1 MTTTV
6 NTDRTA
12 AVERLYAY
20 YENQGPYRC
29 ALGMDPNSPLAA
41 TARMHLVSDRKILSL
56 AKVGCVESDDFVYMY
71 SMEYLDEELGT
82 NTLNLAI
89 PGETVKDAYY
99 LLKDAC
105 ESNDVKTVIMD
116 VDYQYWMD
124 EQPQGYFTEPF
135 ICQNI
140 TNLKVKTEY
149 LLDNWDTI
157 DLRNV
162 LVRRLSWDCTW
173 SSVKQNVSTKMTE
186 AYREYSIEAAGV
198 DGKVEGADGPYIGKG
213 FFYRDTFGGKPG
225 GADYIDLWVGR
236 DNAGVDV
243 NVSEQFGWIND
254 YCKENGIEL
263 ICVTSPIAPAAMQ
276 KLGMGKVHDTLQKA
290 FDELGLKYY
299 DFNKALMSFVPRDD
313 IHYGDLEGHMGGALG
328 NTYSEALAKLLKDAQ
343 DGEIQES
350 DYFYASFDEM
360 YQTMKS
366 DYTKATGL
374 EWEGY

>member
-1 MTTTV
+1 MKKSM
-6 NTDRTA
+6 
-12 AVERLYAY
+12 
-20 YENQGPYRC
+20 PWIRC
-29 ALGMDPNSPLAA
+29 AGFLVGLAVILGICDFCFAPSGYVRFILHEVNRKDTQYDTIILGASH
-41 TARMHLVSDRKILSL
+41 ARSAINP
-56 AKVGCVESDDFVYMY
+56 
-71 SMEYLDEELGT
+71 EYLDEELGT

-290 FDELGLKYY
+290 FDELGPKYY

-313 IHYGDLEGHMGGALG
+313 IHYGDLEGHMGGALA
-328 NTYSEALAKLLKDAQ
+328 NTYSQAFAKLLKDAQ

>member
-1 MTTTV
+1 MT
-6 NTDRTA
+6 
-12 AVERLYAY
+12 
-20 YENQGPYRC
+20 
-29 ALGMDPNSPLAA
+29 
-41 TARMHLVSDRKILSL
+41 
-56 AKVGCVESDDFVYMY
+56 
-71 SMEYLDEELGT
+71 
-82 NTLNLAI
+82 
-89 PGETVKDAYY
+89 
-99 LLKDAC
+99 LL
-105 ESNDVKTVIMD
+105 
-116 VDYQYWMD
+116 
-124 EQPQGYFTEPF
+124 
-135 ICQNI
+135 
-140 TNLKVKTEY
+140 
-149 LLDNWDTI
+149 
-157 DLRNV
+157 
-162 LVRRLSWDCTW
+162 
-173 SSVKQNVSTKMTE
+173 
-186 AYREYSIEAAGV
+186 
-198 DGKVEGADGPYIGKG
+198 
-213 FFYRDTFGGKPG
+213 G

-313 IHYGDLEGHMGGALG
+313 IHYGDLEGHMGGALA
-328 NTYSEALAKLLKDAQ
+328 NTYSQAFAKLLKDAQ